1 MLERDNDVA
10 MAGGGAQPAADA
22 PAFGARI
29 DLPLGRFD
37 TIASALTGAPL
48 TYFTPDSAAELIA
61 RCAPAP
67 RPRPPATGFA
77 VADRSQALVL
87 ARAAARAASSGLP
100 DGEQARRL
108 CRQWQR
114 PQAWRRADEL
124 VALAATIAPTVR
136 GPRSAIAFAGAPTAS
151 LATHIFAP
159 ASAVPEGLRS
169 LAEALAGPAVD
180 ATASVA
186 LTAFHAIHLH
196 PFADGNGRWARLLAL
211 SAGMRAD
218 PRAAWFAAVL
228 LGVENRALC
237 DRVWPQT
244 RRGGAAAYLRGAYE
258 FQRRLGVALDGDSAL
273 GAASSGVNAVLRGA
287 ARGSRALYEDLLV
300 DLYAAG
306 ELPLAQVRARCGLS
320 ARLAHDLPER
330 LRAGAAGLAR
340 VDADRLDI
348 RPLIERAERA
358 VEVACEGLWDT

>member
-1 MLERDNDVA
+1 MLARDHDVA
-10 MAGGGAQPAADA
+10 TAGEGGPAAADT
-22 PAFGARI
+22 PAFGPRI
-29 DLPLGRFD
+29 DLPMGRFD

-48 TYFTPDSAAELIA
+48 TYFTPDSAVDLIA

-67 RPRPPATGFA
+67 LPRARADGFA

-87 ARAAARAASSGLP
+87 ARAAGRAASSGLP
-100 DGEQARRL
+100 DREQARRL
-108 CRQWQR
+108 CRQWLR
-114 PQAWRRADEL
+114 PQAWRREDEL
-124 VALAATIAPTVR
+124 TALAATIAPQAR
-136 GPRSAIAFAGAPTAS
+136 APRTAIAFAGAPTAS

-159 ASAVPEGLRS
+159 ASAVPEGLRG
-169 LAEALAGPAVD
+169 LAEALHAPAID

-186 LTAFHAIHLH
+186 LIAFHAIHLH

-237 DRVWPQT
+237 DRVWPQA

-258 FQRRLGVALDGDSAL
+258 FQRRLGAALDDDPVL
-273 GAASSGVNAVLRGA
+273 GAASSGVNAVLRGV

-306 ELPLAQVRARCGLS
+306 ELPLALVRTRCGLS
-320 ARLAHDLPER
+320 ARLAQDLPER
-330 LRAGAAGLAR
+330 LRASAAGLAR
-340 VDADRLDI
+340 VEADRLDI

-358 VEVACEGLWDT
+358 VEAACEGLWDT